1 MAWVGCLVNKI
12 FDFLRNELLVRSFYK
27 RLELII
33 QVMKNNLKK
42 LIGKRV
48 REARK
53 NKGLTQD
60 DLAALI
66 DKTVETIS
74 NIERGVKLTGLATW
88 EDIRKVLGV
97 KLSDLVDQ

>member
-1 MAWVGCLVNKI
+1 
-12 FDFLRNELLVRSFYK
+12 
-27 RLELII
+27 
-33 QVMKNNLKK
+33 MKNNLKK

-53 NKGLTQD
+53 NKGLTQEE
-60 DLAALI
+60 LAALI
-66 DKTVETIS
+66 DKTVETVS
-74 NIERGVKLTGLATW
+74 NIERGVKLPGLATL

>member
-1 MAWVGCLVNKI
+1 
-12 FDFLRNELLVRSFYK
+12 
-27 RLELII
+27 
-33 QVMKNNLKK
+33 MKNNLKK

-74 NIERGVKLTGLATW
+74 NIERGVKLPGLATL

>member
-1 MAWVGCLVNKI
+1 
-12 FDFLRNELLVRSFYK
+12 
-27 RLELII
+27 
-33 QVMKNNLKK
+33 MKNNFKK

-53 NKGLTQD
+53 NKGLTQE

-66 DKTVETIS
+66 DKTVETVS
-74 NIERGVKLTGLATW
+74 NIERGVKLPGLATL
-88 EDIRKVLGV
+88 EDIRKALGV